1 MLRKSSSMTSPTM
14 KGREM
19 PGLLPGTVW
28 KNIAEQA
35 VCCLRGFCSRSV
47 LQAPCQKACCAWSAG
62 NSIHWALHSG
72 WHNPSAWSVYQ
83 PS

>member
-28 KNIAEQA
+28 KNMAEQA
-35 VCCLRGFCSRSV
+35 VCFISGLCSRW
-47 LQAPCQKACCAWSAG
+47 L
-62 NSIHWALHSG
+62 L
-72 WHNPSAWSVYQ
+72 
-83 PS
+83 